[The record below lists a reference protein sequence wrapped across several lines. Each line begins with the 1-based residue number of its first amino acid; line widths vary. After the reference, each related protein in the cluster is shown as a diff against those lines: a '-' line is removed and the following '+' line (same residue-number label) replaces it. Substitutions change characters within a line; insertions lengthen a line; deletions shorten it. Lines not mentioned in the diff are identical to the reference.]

1 MKRILVFALLACA
14 LSAAS
19 ASAAGV
25 SLGVAAGITS
35 PNEPTDGDNGSHF
48 GVYAPVRLVP
58 LVTVEP
64 FFAQSKLG
72 DQDVSVP
79 PISLVLTGATFSTV
93 GARVALTFGGPVSV
107 YPYLGVGYTTSKR
120 LGFKESGVSYLGGL
134 GLGVSIVPK
143 LRFDARA
150 EQHTVSLDTGSR
162 GLVNLSIGVSTPI
175 VSLP

>member
-1 MKRILVFALLACA
+1 MKRRLVFALLACVLFA
-14 LSAAS
+14 GR

-25 SLGVAAGITS
+25 SLGVSAGITS
-35 PNEPTDGDNGSHF
+35 PSEPTDGDNGSYFDVH
-48 GVYAPVRLVP
+48 APVRLVP

-79 PISLVLTGATFSTV
+79 PITLVLTGATFSTV

-107 YPYLGVGYTTSKR
+107 SPYLGVGYTTSKR
-120 LGFKESGVSYLGGL
+120 LGFKESGMSYLGGL
-134 GLGVSIVPK
+134 GVGVSIVPK
-143 LRFDARA
+143 LRFEARA

-162 GLVNLSIGVSTPI
+162 GLFNLSLGVSTPI